1 MASTSKTLLLK
12 YGIPCL
18 AVVVIVVQLYNV
30 HINNLSRWKGGG
42 YGMYT
47 EIHYQGNQIYITGM
61 SVDSLIANNSI
72 NESFRYL
79 KLMPNEKNLEKAAKQ
94 VLNSTNKDSIH
105 IQVWKP
111 TINSKD
117 GKYTRV
123 LLEELY
129 YKKSEH

>member
-18 AVVVIVVQLYNV
+18 AVVVIMVQLYNV

-61 SVDSLIANNSI
+61 SVDSLISNNSI

-79 KLMPNEKNLEKAAKQ
+79 KLMPNEKNLEEAAKQ

>member
-1 MASTSKTLLLK
+1 M
-12 YGIPCL
+12 
-18 AVVVIVVQLYNV
+18 
-30 HINNLSRWKGGG
+30 SRWKGGG

-61 SVDSLIANNSI
+61 SVDSLISNNSI

-79 KLMPNEKNLEKAAKQ
+79 KLMPNEKNLEEAAKQ

>member
-12 YGIPCL
+12 YGIPCV
-18 AVVVIVVQLYNV
+18 AVVVIMVQLCNV

-79 KLMPNEKNLEKAAKQ
+79 KLMPNERNLEEAARQ
-94 VLNSTNKDSIH
+94 VLNLTNEDSIH

-129 YKKSEH
+129 YKK